1 MARLV
6 NELSKMP
13 GIGSRSAARLAYWL
27 LDRSEED
34 VEALASAIVDAKEQ
48 IHLCPICQSL
58 TDTSPCSLCSD
69 PKRDASVLCVVAAPR
84 VVAAMERRREFK
96 GLYHVLHGTISPGDN
111 RGPEDLKIREL
122 LARLEDGRVQEVVIA
137 TNPDVEGEATA
148 MYLARLIKP
157 LGVRV
162 SRIAHGVPVGSDLE
176 YADEVTL
183 GRALTGR
190 REM

>member
-69 PKRDASVLCVVAAPR
+69 PKRDASVLCVVAEPR
-84 VVAAMERRREFK
+84 DVAAMERTREFK

-148 MYLARLIKP
+148 MYLAKLIKP
-157 LGVRV
+157 LGIKTTRL
-162 SRIAHGVPVGSDLE
+162 AYGLPVGGSLE
-176 YADEVTL
+176 YTDETTL
-183 GRALTGR
+183 YRALSGR
-190 REM
+190 DEL

>member
-69 PKRDASVLCVVAAPR
+69 PKRDASVLCVVAEPR
-84 VVAAMERRREFK
+84 DVAAMERTREFK
-96 GLYHVLHGTISPGDN
+96 GRYHVLHGTISPGDN

>member
-69 PKRDASVLCVVAAPR
+69 PKRDASVLCVVAEPR
-84 VVAAMERRREFK
+84 DVAAMERTREFK

>member
-69 PKRDASVLCVVAAPR
+69 PKRDASVLCVVAEPR
-84 VVAAMERRREFK
+84 DVAAMERTREFK

-148 MYLARLIKP
+148 IYLARLIKP

>member
-34 VEALASAIVDAKEQ
+34 VEALATAILDAKEQ
-48 IHLCPICQSL
+48 IHLCPVCQSL

-69 PKRDASVLCVVAAPR
+69 PKRDASVLCVVAEPR
-84 VVAAMERRREFK
+84 DVAAMERTREFR

-122 LARLEDGRVQEVVIA
+122 LARLEDGRVEEVVIA

>member
-34 VEALASAIVDAKEQ
+34 VEALASAIMDAKEQ

-69 PKRDASVLCVVAAPR
+69 PKRDASVLCVVAEPR
-84 VVAAMERRREFK
+84 DVAAMERTREFK